1 MPFKRGMIEGFISHC
16 SDGEISDLPISRLVR
31 RRQCGDPCAIATEEK
46 LTEVYAGA
54 LPWKAYVNCIGY
66 SVVLQ

>member
-16 SDGEISDLPISRLVR
+16 SDGEISRISLLAPPRS
-31 RRQCGDPCAIATEEK
+31 RQCGDPCAIATEEK

-54 LPWKAYVNCIGY
+54 LPWKAYVYCIGY